1 MYRALNGIEEPELNP
16 IFRLREGPVE
26 AWEKSRE
33 CARLRCAEGAGS
45 RSAPPISA
53 LGGPHGAGWS

>member
-1 MYRALNGIEEPELNP
+1 MYRALDGIEEPELNP

-33 CARLRCAEGAGS
+33 CARL
-45 RSAPPISA
+45 
-53 LGGPHGAGWS
+53 